1 MLSHYLKAPFQF
13 EQREIPIPEV
23 GPDDVLIKVKACG
36 FCGHEMIQASYAS
49 EDWTPFG
56 HEFSG
61 VIEKIG
67 ANVKN
72 VAVGDKVVVETSTF
86 NPLSDAARNGRVDL
100 DGPAAKII
108 DYIGGR
114 ESMGFAEYT
123 TAPAALCVKF
133 DSMSFVEGSMIEP
146 MGVAY
151 DLFKVASIELGD
163 DVLVLGLGP
172 IGLMALQMAKRAGAR
187 KIYAADL
194 SNCGHRAELAKQF
207 GADEIIFTDK
217 VDIRNYEFARGGVDK
232 VLLTAPPK
240 LIEDATYCMNLGGVI
255 AFLGIAYGPA
265 ATVSFDSNLVHH
277 KKIHI
282 RASDAVPALYFPAC
296 IDLVESGM
304 IDLKSLVS
312 TTFMLEDTVAGL
324 TEFVKNPQTAG
335 KAIMVTDKDLL
346 L

>member
-1 MLSHYLKAPFQF
+1 MLSTYLKAPFQF
-13 EQREIPIPEV
+13 EQREIPMPEV
-23 GPDDVLIKVKACG
+23 GPEDVLIKVKACG
-36 FCGHEMIQASYAS
+36 FCGHEMIQASYAA

-61 VIEKIG
+61 VVEKIG
-67 ANVKN
+67 ERVTN
-72 VAVGDKVVVETSTF
+72 VAVGDKVVVETSIF
-86 NPLSDAARNGRVDL
+86 NPYSNAARNGRPDL

-133 DSMSFVEGSMIEP
+133 DSMSFQEGAMIEP

-151 DLFKVASIELGD
+151 DLFKVAKIELGD

-172 IGLMALQMAKRAGAR
+172 IGLMALQMAKKAGTR

-194 SNCGHRAELAKQF
+194 STCGHRAELARKF
-207 GADEIIFTDK
+207 GADEVIFTDK
-217 VDIRNYEFARGGVDK
+217 TDLRSFPFARGGVDK

-255 AFLGIAYGPA
+255 AFLGISYGPA

-282 RASDAVPALYFPAC
+282 RASDAVPALYFPMC

-304 IDLKSLVS
+304 IDLKSLIS
-312 TTFMLEDTVAGL
+312 TTFLLEDTVAGL
-324 TEFVKNPQTAG
+324 TRFVQNPQEAC
-335 KAIMVTDKDLL
+335 KAIMVTERELL
-346 L
+346 

>member
-1 MLSHYLKAPFQF
+1 
-13 EQREIPIPEV
+13 
-23 GPDDVLIKVKACG
+23 
-36 FCGHEMIQASYAS
+36 
-49 EDWTPFG
+49 
-56 HEFSG
+56 
-61 VIEKIG
+61 
-67 ANVKN
+67 
-72 VAVGDKVVVETSTF
+72 VVVETSTF

-151 DLFKVASIELGD
+151 DLFKVAGIELGD

-172 IGLMALQMAKRAGAR
+172 IGLMALQMAKKAGAR

-194 SNCGHRAELAKQF
+194 SSCGHRAELAKQF
-207 GADEIIFTDK
+207 GADEVIFTDK
-217 VDIRNYEFARGGVDK
+217 VDIRSYQFARGGVEK

-312 TTFMLEDTVAGL
+312 TTFMLEDTVEGL